1 MKILYLDPF
10 HGGSHAAVAEG
21 YARHSQHGITPLTLS
36 IAGGWRWRM
45 RGAAVTLARRL
56 REQMREQPI
65 HFDLIVATDML
76 DLSVFLGL
84 ARDLTAGVPV
94 AVYFHENQL
103 TYPLPPGRA
112 RD

>member
-1 MKILYLDPF
+1 MRILYIDPF

-21 YARHSQHGITPLTLS
+21 YSRHSQHDITLLTLS

-56 REQMREQPI
+56 REQVRGRHVE
-65 HFDLIVATDML
+65 FDIIMATDMF
-76 DLSVFLGL
+76 DLASFLGL
-84 ARDLTAGVPV
+84 TRDQTAGVPV
-94 AVYFHENQL
+94 ALYLHENQL
-103 TYPLPPGRA
+103 TYPLPPGRV